1 MKPKPVR
8 VLEDP
13 AGARLVLVGTGGTGG
28 YALQQLCRLLYGL
41 KAERDERRAAPALHG
56 GDSPGGVPDVLLC
69 DGDTVSESNLRRQYF
84 LSCDV
89 GKKKALALSERY
101 GAAYGLE
108 IAAYPEYL
116 VPDTDLRGLAG
127 EGSVVVGAVDNAKSR
142 ALLHE
147 KLSAFRDV
155 VYVDAGNAGVA
166 LPAEDGAPTRAK
178 RARIRDS
185 GWEGQVLCG
194 VRKGGETLLPFPAE
208 QMPDLLEDD
217 GEVLPTEVPCGQVV
231 VSNPQRHL
239 TNVFAATVLTGYLTT
254 LLADGTLLHRM
265 SLFCARSGYLRSY
278 PALEILDEVALGA

>member
-8 VLEDP
+8 VLERPED
-13 AGARLVLVGTGGTGG
+13 AKLVLVGTGGTGG

-41 KAERDERRAAPALHG
+41 KAERDERRASPALHG
-56 GDSPGGVPDVLLC
+56 EDSPGGVPTVLLC
-69 DGDTVSESNLRRQYF
+69 DGDVVSASNLKRQYF

-89 GKKKALALSERY
+89 GKKKALVLAERY
-101 GAAYGLE
+101 GTAYGLE

-116 VPDTDLRGLAG
+116 VPDTDLEGIVG
-127 EGSVVVGAVDNAKSR
+127 EGSVVVGAVDNAKTRSF
-142 ALLHE
+142 LHE
-147 KLSAFRDV
+147 KLSAYRDI
-155 VYVDAGNAGVA
+155 VYVDVGNAGVA
-166 LPAEDGAPTRAK
+166 LPTENQASSRAE

-194 VRKGGETLLPFPAE
+194 VRKNGETLLPFPAE

-217 GEVLPTEVPCGQVV
+217 GEALPTEIPCGQVV
-231 VSNPQRHL
+231 VSSPQRHL

-254 LLADGTLLHRM
+254 LLTDGTLLHRM

-278 PALEILDEVALGA
+278 PALEVLDEVALA